1 MEDLIAKTAVSWMS
15 VVFAPVSAISDTIE
29 NVRSVMDTILF
40 EKLEYVLRNQ
50 DSDFGEW
57 LKISEK
63 FDEDN
68 KAYNKMVHQLVYYVN
83 AINEVDILYAYANLL
98 RAYKL
103 NLISKSDFFRMS
115 FCLTK
120 LLSED
125 AEYLKSNIGRNRI
138 EENIYCLSLS
148 SNNLMYNMS
157 RGFAENEEDSGK
169 EYYAFTQMGK
179 MIDKYALS
187 FGDENKYHYSVKDS
201 PLAEQK
207 LSYTQMKNAEWMEF

>member
-1 MEDLIAKTAVSWMS
+1 MDNSLSKVAVSWLS
-15 VVFAPVSAISDTIE
+15 VIFPPASAIADTIQVTR
-29 NVRSVMDTILF
+29 NFTDMLLY
-40 EKLEYVLRNQ
+40 EKLAFVLNNQ
-50 DSDFGEW
+50 DSDFEEW

-63 FDEDN
+63 FEEDHED
-68 KAYNKMVHQLVYYVN
+68 YNKMIRQLVYYVN

-98 RAYKL
+98 RSYKL
-103 NLISKSDFFRMS
+103 NFINKSDFFRMS

-125 AEYLKSNIGRNRI
+125 AKYLKNNIHRDRI

-157 RGFAENEEDSGK
+157 RGFAENEDDAEK

-179 MIDKYALS
+179 MLDKYALS
-187 FGDENKYHYSVKDS
+187 FAEGKYTYSKKDS
-201 PLAEQK
+201 PLSEQK
-207 LSYTQMKNAEWMEF
+207 LSYTYLKDGNSIEY

>member
-1 MEDLIAKTAVSWMS
+1 MDNSISKLAISWLS
-15 VVFAPVSAISDTIE
+15 VVFAPISAISDTIE
-29 NVRSVMDTILF
+29 AVRNFTDKLLF
-40 EKLEYVLRNQ
+40 EKLEFVLKNQ

-57 LKISEK
+57 LKLSEK
-63 FDEDN
+63 SEEDS
-68 KAYNKMVHQLVYYVN
+68 KSYNKMVRQLVYYIN

-103 NLISKSDFFRMS
+103 GFVNKSDFFRMG

-125 AEYLKSNIGRNRI
+125 AQYLRENIKKERI

-157 RGFAENEEDSGK
+157 RGFAENEEDADK
-169 EYYAFTQMGK
+169 EYYAFTLMGK

-187 FGDENKYHYSVKDS
+187 FGEEGKYHYDQKDLS
-201 PLAEQK
+201 LAEQK
-207 LSYTQMKNAEWMEF
+207 LTYTHLKNAEWVEF

>member
-1 MEDLIAKTAVSWMS
+1 MDSLIAKTAVSWLS
-15 VVFAPVSAISDTIE
+15 LVFAPVSAISDTVD
-29 NVRSVMDTILF
+29 NVHSAMDTILF

-50 DSDFGEW
+50 DSDFCEW

-68 KAYNKMVHQLVYYVN
+68 KAYNKMVHQLVYYIN

-103 NLISKSDFFRMS
+103 NLINKSDFFRMS

-125 AEYLKSNIGRNRI
+125 AMYLKNNISKDRI

-157 RGFAENEEDSGK
+157 RGFAENEEDAGK

-187 FGDENKYHYSVKDS
+187 FGDEEKYHYSVKDS

-207 LSYTQMKNAEWMEF
+207 LSYTQIKNAEWEEF